1 MYLETNVEKFVI
13 SEDLKLCSTVSLT
26 QLETGNTSGT
36 ACFLISD
43 QLEKF
48 FFLNDEFKWV
58 IWGDFLPLF

>member
-1 MYLETNVEKFVI
+1 MEKFVI

-43 QLEKF
+43 QLEKK

>member
-1 MYLETNVEKFVI
+1 MEKFVI

-43 QLEKF
+43 QLEKI

-58 IWGDFLPLF
+58 IWGDFLFVLIVL

>member
-1 MYLETNVEKFVI
+1 MERFVI

-43 QLEKF
+43 QLENY

-58 IWGDFLPLF
+58 IWGDFLSLF

>member
-1 MYLETNVEKFVI
+1 MEKFVI

-43 QLEKF
+43 QLEIF
-48 FFLNDEFKWV
+48 FFFE
-58 IWGDFLPLF
+58 

>member
-1 MYLETNVEKFVI
+1 MEKFVI

-43 QLEKF
+43 QLEKIF
-48 FFLNDEFKWV
+48 FFE
-58 IWGDFLPLF
+58 